1 MQSINQ
7 KIKEQERLE
16 KTKQAAGLE
25 REITQE
31 QKAEEN
37 ETFSP
42 FEEGATKEKFQ
53 FQQPQNQTIDEEEEN
68 IEAQK
73 KADNLRA
80 ETAEHKKIEQ
90 LLIIAQ
96 EKGADFA
103 IKVAQKAKD
112 PCLLDLFHDTL
123 IQKGIKKAK

>member
-7 KIKEQERLE
+7 KTKEHYKETIPKTDLE
-16 KTKQAAGLE
+16 K
-25 REITQE
+25 
-31 QKAEEN
+31 
-37 ETFSP
+37 
-42 FEEGATKEKFQ
+42 EK
-53 FQQPQNQTIDEEEEN
+53 IEEEEAERN
-68 IEAQK
+68 EEFSPSKANKQGEKFHFQPSQNQPNDEELEAQK
-73 KADNLRA
+73 KADDLRI

-90 LLIIAQ
+90 LLIITQ

-123 IQKGIKKAK
+123 IQKGIKKAN

>member
-1 MQSINQ
+1 MQNINQ
-7 KIKEQERLE
+7 KKEEQEQLK
-16 KTKQAAGLE
+16 KTKQATGLE
-25 REITQE
+25 REIQQE
-31 QKAEEN
+31 QKPEEN

-42 FEEGATKEKFQ
+42 SEEGATEEKFQ
-53 FQQPQNQTIDEEEEN
+53 FQQPQSQTTDEDL
-68 IEAQK
+68 EAQK
-73 KADNLRA
+73 KADDLRTK
-80 ETAEHKKIEQ
+80 TAEHKKIGQ
-90 LLIIAQ
+90 LLSITQ